1 MNETTA
7 PHQPSPR
14 GGERVLDR
22 LRGTLVW
29 RTVEA
34 YVNEGMPNY
43 ASGLAFN
50 AFLTMFPIVLGLV
63 ALFGLFL
70 RGSWF
75 YNQMQYV
82 LLNAFPVDAQT
93 QIRSTLEGAGDHAG
107 LLGLVS
113 FMALLWSGTGLFGS
127 LEFAMNRVYGFRGRN
142 PFRMRL
148 HGLRLIAAFVIA
160 VVVMVALNTAIAF
173 LDVPFLNVSTYLGAV
188 AGWLVIAALLV
199 SIYRLTPARALPLRD
214 VLPGAL
220 MAGAL
225 VEVITL
231 AFPLIGAATQRYST
245 YARAFSFVFLLTTWL
260 YLLSSLILFGAVVNR
275 LLAGGEVPETE
286 DTPLGAVL
294 HKGKRRRVERQ
305 ARGEDDRL
313 LQEGGPDRPQ
323 DVAVR
328 EG

>member
-1 MNETTA
+1 VI
-7 PHQPSPR
+7 
-14 GGERVLDR
+14 GR
-22 LRGTLVW
+22 LRRSLVG
-29 RTVEA
+29 RVVEA
-34 YVNEGMPNY
+34 YANEGMPNY
-43 ASGLAFN
+43 AAGLAFN

-82 LLNAFPVDAQT
+82 LLNAFPIDAQN
-93 QIRSTLEGAGDHAG
+93 QIRATLEGAGNHAG
-107 LLGLVS
+107 ELGLVS
-113 FMALLWSGTGLFGS
+113 LLALLWSGTGLFGS

-148 HGLRLIAAFVIA
+148 HGLRLIAAFVLA
-160 VVVMVALNTAIAF
+160 VVVMVVLNTAIAF
-173 LDVPFLNVSTYLGAV
+173 LSVPFLNISTYLGAV
-188 AGWLVIAALLV
+188 AGWVVVAALLV
-199 SIYRLTPARALPLRD
+199 AIYRLTPARALPLSD

-220 MAGAL
+220 LAGAL

-231 AFPLIGAATQRYST
+231 AFPLIAAATERYST

-260 YLLSSLILFGAVVNR
+260 YLLSSLILFGALVNR
-275 LLAGGEVPETE
+275 LLAGGEVPESE
-286 DTPLGAVL
+286 HAPVGAVL
-294 HKGKRRRVERQ
+294 QHGQRRRVQ
-305 ARGEDDRL
+305 GEPDRELDQL
-313 LQEGGPDRPQ
+313 LQEGGADRPQ